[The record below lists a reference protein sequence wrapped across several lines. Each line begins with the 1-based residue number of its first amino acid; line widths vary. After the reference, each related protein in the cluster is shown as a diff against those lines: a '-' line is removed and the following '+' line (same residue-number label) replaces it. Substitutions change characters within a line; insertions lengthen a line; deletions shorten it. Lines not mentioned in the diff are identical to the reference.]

1 MEKAT
6 LFHGTMTVNS
16 RVHNIKLED
25 GTFQFVSYIKTTP
38 APVPATHSE
47 VKAGF
52 VLDPYKIELS
62 YFKKGY

>member
-16 RVHNIKLED
+16 RVHNIKFED
-25 GTFQFVSYIKTTP
+25 GCFQFVSEFKTEGKE
-38 APVPATHSE
+38 ATHAE
-47 VKAGF
+47 VKEAY